1 MSDDRHFRPAHRD
14 DMRDAFAVFRR
25 SLYDYLYRTGQVTA
39 EEAADPPIKSVWIR
53 QASWIEHL
61 WDTAAENW
69 VATDDAG
76 RVVGWALSVL
86 RATHL
91 ELAFFFVDPGD
102 RTRGTG
108 RRLLEHAFEHRPET
122 SRSIVATQDPPALSL
137 YLRAGVRFATTS
149 CDISVRARP
158 RGRSTDL
165 AMHRLAGPDDI
176 ATIARMEERLI
187 GLRRAVDLGFLERN
201 RPGWIAL
208 RRGEPV
214 GYAFGAPPPA
224 GDRQPGGGP
233 IGALDPADVPHLI
246 DHVLAEA
253 PDGSELSLTVPM
265 ANATAVSHLLAL
277 GGKIDPFY
285 VTVLTSHEDMA
296 LDRYIHTSPCFIL

>member
-25 SLYDYLYRTGQVTA
+25 SLYDYLFRTGQVTA
-39 EEAADPPIKSVWIR
+39 EEAADPPIESVWIR

-158 RGRSTDL
+158 RGRPTDL

-176 ATIARMEERLI
+176 ATIAEDGGTPHRAATGRRSRLSRAEPA
-187 GLRRAVDLGFLERN
+187 GMDCAPAGRAGRLR
-201 RPGWIAL
+201 L
-208 RRGEPV
+208 R
-214 GYAFGAPPPA
+214 APPPA

-233 IGALDPADVPHLI
+233 MGALDPADVPHLI